1 MYNNPVKTIETHDWK
16 RILGKSLQEL
26 KIQNPI
32 LVTSSGNIERNK
44 LSSITDDG
52 RIFTDI
58 QNNPTFASCE
68 KAINYIKNVKCD
80 GIIALG
86 GGSVMD
92 TAKVMMAAIGTDIYA
107 LRELLAFDAKFPH
120 RIPAIFIPTT
130 HGTASEVTMWGA
142 IWNME
147 EKQKYSL
154 SHPSLYPDI
163 AILDAKLTLS
173 MDMQLSI
180 TTVLDALSHSF
191 ETIWNKN
198 SNPQSLDYASKS
210 IKLILEEVP
219 KLKKNPY
226 DLEVRE
232 KLLQAS
238 NLAGLAF
245 SNTKTAAA
253 HSISYPLTFSYSIPH
268 GIACSMP
275 IIPLLQL
282 NKEAIEIELNKLL
295 LFLNINYK
303 ELENQILEIPKDII
317 DFKLSKWGIKSEN
330 IDEIVNRSFTKSRIS
345 NNVVELNHKDVR
357 HLLEQIM

>member
-1 MYNNPVKTIETHDWK
+1 MYNNPVKTIETYDWK
-16 RILGKSLQEL
+16 RILEKSIEEQ

-32 LVTSSGNIERNK
+32 LVTSMGNVNRNN
-44 LSSITDDG
+44 LFSIIDKG
-52 RIFTDI
+52 GIFTDI
-58 QNNPTFASCE
+58 QNNPTFTSCE
-68 KAINYIKNVKCD
+68 KAINFIKKVKCD
-80 GIIALG
+80 GIIAVG

-92 TAKVMMAAIGTDIYA
+92 TAKVMMAAIGTEIYT
-107 LRELLAFDAKFPH
+107 LRELLTFDEKFPH

-173 MDMQLSI
+173 MDIQLSV

-198 SNPQSLDYASKS
+198 ANPKSLNYACES

-219 KLKKNPY
+219 KLKKDPT
-226 DLEVRE
+226 DLGVRK
-232 KLLQAS
+232 KLLRAS

-253 HSISYPLTFSYSIPH
+253 HSISYPLTFSFNIPH

-275 IIPLLQL
+275 IVPLLRL
-282 NKEAIEIELNKLL
+282 NRESIKVELNKLL
-295 LFLNINYK
+295 SLLNISYE
-303 ELENQILEIPKDII
+303 ELERQIVDIPKNVVE
-317 DFKLSKWGIKSEN
+317 FSLSKWGVKSEN
-330 IDEIVNRSFTKSRIS
+330 IDSIVERSFTKSRIS
-345 NNVVELNHKDVR
+345 NNVVELNKEDVR
-357 HLLEQIM
+357 ELIEQIM

>member
-1 MYNNPVKTIETHDWK
+1 MYNNPVNVIETHDWK
-16 RILGKSLQEL
+16 NKYEESLQVL
-26 KIQNPI
+26 DIRNP
-32 LVTSSGNIERNK
+32 LFVTSSGNVERNN
-44 LSSITDDG
+44 LSNIIDDS
-52 RIFTDI
+52 RIFTEI

-92 TAKVMMAAIGTDIYA
+92 TTKVMMAAIGTDIYD
-107 LRELLAFDAKFPH
+107 LKELLVFDKKFPN
-120 RIPAIFIPTT
+120 RAPAIFIPTT
-130 HGTASEVTMWGA
+130 HGSASEVTMWGA
-142 IWNME
+142 LWNME

-173 MDMQLSI
+173 MDLQLSV

-198 SNPQSLDYASKS
+198 SNTKSLDYAYKS
-210 IKLILEEVP
+210 IEIILEEVP
-219 KLKKNPY
+219 NLKKDIT
-226 DLEVRE
+226 DLKVRE
-232 KLLQAS
+232 KLLRAS

-253 HSISYPLTFSYSIPH
+253 HSISYPLTFSYNIPH
-268 GIACSMP
+268 GIACSLP
-275 IIPLLQL
+275 IIPLLRL
-282 NKEAIEIELNKLL
+282 NKEAIEIELNELL
-295 LFLNINYK
+295 SFLNINYE
-303 ELENQILEIPKDII
+303 ELEEKILNIPKNVI
-317 DFKLSKWGIKSEN
+317 DFNLSKWGIKSTD
-330 IDEIVNRSFTKSRIS
+330 IDEIVDRSFTKSRIF
-345 NNVVELNHKDVR
+345 NNVVKLTKEDVR